1 MSLRMK
7 AAPHKIN
14 MRVISLTMVERTM
27 KLVKIMR
34 KLNRIRRERI
44 LNNSLQNF
52 ILLRRNTS
60 LKAKNLVNLM
70 KNTLKMKLTSMII
83 YSQLMIKSLEDLR
96 MIHKVVISIY
106 QKGSFSLL
114 TSMKI
119 YSNIREKESNGSMIF
134 TESKKEE
141 YQEMI
146 WVLVKQYRSVAF
158 SKACLIPIK

>member
-1 MSLRMK
+1 MKRRKNTMKMRTFKRRHRMMSLRMK

-83 YSQLMIKSLEDLR
+83 YS
-96 MIHKVVISIY
+96 
-106 QKGSFSLL
+106 
-114 TSMKI
+114 
-119 YSNIREKESNGSMIF
+119 
-134 TESKKEE
+134 
-141 YQEMI
+141 
-146 WVLVKQYRSVAF
+146 
-158 SKACLIPIK
+158 